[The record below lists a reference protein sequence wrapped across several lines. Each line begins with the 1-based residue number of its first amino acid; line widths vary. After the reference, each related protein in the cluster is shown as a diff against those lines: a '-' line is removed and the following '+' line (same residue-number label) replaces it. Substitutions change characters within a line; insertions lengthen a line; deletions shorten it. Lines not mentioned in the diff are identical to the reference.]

1 MAHHEVLPDALAAP
15 KYRTRGTPPPY
26 SLNDRRVSLDTLA
39 SSRIQR
45 GPNLV
50 NHSCEGDEVAGHRA
64 QRPCS
69 FVSSARVVRSNC
81 TKTWVTRTSD
91 GYQTRHSDL
100 WSALD
105 ANAHLADVDGVCVN
119 VDRLMDNEESSRKVL

>member
-50 NHSCEGDEVAGHRA
+50 NHSCKGGSVELYEDM
-64 QRPCS
+64 
-69 FVSSARVVRSNC
+69 
-81 TKTWVTRTSD
+81 
-91 GYQTRHSDL
+91 GYS
-100 WSALD
+100 
-105 ANAHLADVDGVCVN
+105 HLRWLPDPPQ
-119 VDRLMDNEESSRKVL
+119 